1 MEKSKSDRLIT
12 GAFGVL
18 LAVVAG
24 ATVAVAE
31 PESRWGARALA
42 LALGVL
48 GVDAIIAS
56 IRGTRSIISR
66 IGPLP

>member
-42 LALGVL
+42 LARGVL

-66 IGPLP
+66 IGTLP